1 MKIGLLQFE
10 LFIDGAESL
19 KDKRRV
25 VKSLKDKLHREHL
38 VSVAEVGDQEIRNR
52 ALIGIAAVSG
62 DGGYLRGVLETIVR
76 KLASWPEARLGS
88 YDLDVVDAA
97 DLGDFTAEDGSPLWT
112 PAERREQE

>member
-10 LFIDGAESL
+10 LFIDDAESL

-25 VKSLKDKLHREHL
+25 LKSMKDKLHREHL
-38 VSVAEVGDQEIRNR
+38 VSVAEVGDQEIWNR

-62 DGGYLRGVLETIVR
+62 DSGYLRGVLETIVR
-76 KLASWPEARLGS
+76 KLAAWPEARLGS

-112 PAERREQE
+112 EAERRGDD